1 MNLLLLCLGLL
12 DVTCSTPI
20 QSVPLTAADVS
31 IPHELV
37 LDNSTGRRN
46 VTVTIS
52 GAQFAAQPT
61 VSQGNLAGFGPNA
74 FVVVTD
80 AGVRVTDLKLDV
92 ANANIGDLV
101 KIAVR
106 VGDPNASVIITE
118 KTYTVASVRGV
129 ERFTVPFFNPAT
141 NRTQETFLRLSASEG
156 DVVATITGIDDAGN
170 QSTKA
175 EYFLAAGTSIQ
186 LTSAQLE
193 EKMGQP
199 TGKRRLTIDADA
211 TGLVVQGMVRNST
224 TGVISA
230 ITDTVQAQ

>member
-1 MNLLLLCLGLL
+1 MNALLLCLGLL

-37 LDNSTGRRN
+37 LDNNTGRRN

-52 GAQFAAQPT
+52 GAQFAAEPT
-61 VSQGNLAGFGPNA
+61 VAQGNLAGFGPNA
-74 FVVVTD
+74 FVVITD
-80 AGVRVTDLKLDV
+80 ASVRVTDIKLDV
-92 ANANIGDLV
+92 ADANIGDLV

-106 VGDPNASVIITE
+106 VGDPNASIIIAE

-141 NRTQETFLRLSASEG
+141 NRTQETFLRLSATQG

-170 QSTKA
+170 QGTKA
-175 EYFLAAGTSIQ
+175 EYFLAAGTSFQ

-193 EKMGQP
+193 EKMGVP

-211 TGLVVQGMVRNST
+211 TGLAVQGMVRNST

>member
-12 DVTCSTPI
+12 DITCSTPI
-20 QSVPLTAADVS
+20 QPVPLTAADVS
-31 IPHELV
+31 IPHELT
-37 LDNSTGRRN
+37 LTQSTGRRN

-52 GAQFAAQPT
+52 GAQFAEEPT
-61 VSQGNLAGFGPNA
+61 VTEGSLAGFGPNA
-74 FVVVTD
+74 FVIITD
-80 AGVRVTDLKLDV
+80 AGVKASDLKLDV
-92 ANANIGDLV
+92 SGSNIGDLI
-101 KIAVR
+101 KISVR

-141 NRTQETFLRLSASEG
+141 NRTQETFLRLSATGG

-175 EYFLAAGTSIQ
+175 EYLLEAGKSIQ
-186 LTSAQLE
+186 LTAVDLE
-193 EKMGQP
+193 ARMGTP
-199 TGKRRLTIDADA
+199 VGKRRLTIDADA

-230 ITDTVQAQ
+230 ITDTVKSE